1 MVIEFKDL
9 NNADLIQDAIY
20 KGGTSNN
27 ASSDPLIK
35 LFKFDEFKKGIGV
48 SGGFRKTRVEENGKV
63 VNGKF
68 AFVIL
73 LDTGKQSEWPNS
85 YDKSLRIFT
94 YYGDNN
100 KAGHD
105 IFKTKNLGN
114 KFLYEVFNRSY
125 NSKEERASIPP
136 AFIFKSTGQGRD
148 VKFIGLG
155 VPGVVGKE
163 KKECLRVENQRG
175 IDNFV
180 SEFTVLNIHSIK
192 RAWLK
197 DLKDKRKSN
206 LSNNAP
212 KEWLDFIENGFNS
225 IQVNDY
231 ESIENIVMEKDIQE
245 KEEGD
250 IIQGY
255 SENFED
261 EFFDNVELE
270 EGEAYKKYIRIKER
284 NKKVRK
290 LKIEEFIS
298 KNGRVFCEVCGIDE
312 LVVLDVHHEKIKV
325 SNMKEKH
332 KTSLSDLRILCSNC
346 HRKLHGYDLTF
357 SELKKLLIKK

>member
-1 MVIEFKDL
+1 
-9 NNADLIQDAIY
+9 
-20 KGGTSNN
+20 
-27 ASSDPLIK
+27 
-35 LFKFDEFKKGIGV
+35 
-48 SGGFRKTRVEENGKV
+48 
-63 VNGKF
+63 
-68 AFVIL
+68 
-73 LDTGKQSEWPNS
+73 
-85 YDKSLRIFT
+85 
-94 YYGDNN
+94 
-100 KAGHD
+100 
-105 IFKTKNLGN
+105 
-114 KFLYEVFNRSY
+114 
-125 NSKEERASIPP
+125 
-136 AFIFKSTGQGRD
+136 
-148 VKFIGLG
+148 
-155 VPGVVGKE
+155 
-163 KKECLRVENQRG
+163 
-175 IDNFV
+175 
-180 SEFTVLNIHSIK
+180 
-192 RAWLK
+192 
-197 DLKDKRKSN
+197 
-206 LSNNAP
+206 
-212 KEWLDFIENGFNS
+212 